1 MNAITTIDPADLA
14 GASLTLNLADNTPL
28 PDWIAIGRGL
38 ATQKRHIDWLIGD
51 WVQFGRAHFPEQ
63 ITMALDEL
71 AEDPKRLKRIEQT
84 VAAFPPHKRDAS
96 LSFDHHAHVADLPVQ
111 EALPLLKRAHDENLT
126 PRQVRTEA
134 MLRKL
139 DIGMNL
145 PREDD
150 PEHDHLLALS
160 RAWNRSPHA
169 VRLEFAEMIRE
180 SNLGVIDV

>member
-1 MNAITTIDPADLA
+1 MNDITTIAPA
-14 GASLTLNLADNTPL
+14 LTLNLADNTPL